1 MVLAGYPIC
10 IAMLT
15 DIGIAAGAFALAT
28 LLGLALGA
36 ANLGTALGIGQVVFV
51 FTVTAVLLLRD

>member
-1 MVLAGYPIC
+1 MATGGYPIC
-10 IAMLT
+10 IATLA
-15 DIGIAAGAFALAT
+15 DIGIALGAFVLAT

-36 ANLGTALGIGQVVFV
+36 ANLGTALGIGQVVFI